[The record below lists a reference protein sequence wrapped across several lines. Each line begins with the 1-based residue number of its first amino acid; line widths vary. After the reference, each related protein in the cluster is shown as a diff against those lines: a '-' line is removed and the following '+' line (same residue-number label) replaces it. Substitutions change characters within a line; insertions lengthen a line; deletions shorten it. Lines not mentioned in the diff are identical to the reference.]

1 MPTQL
6 PRAAWS
12 ECQKASITLQK
23 ESVRRCKVCVGRPGW
38 RPCARKAQSE
48 RASERERASR
58 LVSSTLTPQEREAGG
73 AGKGPPGQGRARAGG
88 HGAAQRRCP
97 IVDAAEAS
105 ENS

>member
-1 MPTQL
+1 MPPQL

-23 ESVRRCKVCVGRPGW
+23 ESVRRCKLCVAPGVAAGG
-38 RPCARKAQSE
+38 PQSAE